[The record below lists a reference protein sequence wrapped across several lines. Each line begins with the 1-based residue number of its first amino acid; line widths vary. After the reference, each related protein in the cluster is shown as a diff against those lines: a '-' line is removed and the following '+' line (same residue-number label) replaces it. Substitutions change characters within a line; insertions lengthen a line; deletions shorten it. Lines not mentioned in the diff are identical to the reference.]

1 METKEEL
8 VNNIKEWIK
17 MDTEINKLQQEIKD
31 RKNKKKQLSEEL
43 MNVMKKNE
51 IDCFDINGGSLVYKQ
66 SKVKKPINAKSLIAT
81 LQTYFASTPAKA
93 EEVTKFILDNREE
106 QIKESIKRKVD
117 K

>member
-8 VNNIKEWIK
+8 ITNIKEWIK
-17 MDTEINKLQQEIKD
+17 IDTEINKLQQEIKD
-31 RKNKKKQLSEEL
+31 RKNNKKKLTEAL
-43 MNVMKKNE
+43 MTVMKKNE
-51 IDCFDINGGSLVYKQ
+51 IECFDINGGSLVYKQ

-106 QIKESIKRKVD
+106 QIKETIKRKVD

>member
-8 VNNIKEWIK
+8 VTNIKEWIK

-43 MNVMKKNE
+43 MKVMKKNE

-66 SKVKKPINAKSLIAT
+66 SKVKKPINAKSLIST
-81 LQTYFASTPAKA
+81 LQSYFASTPTKA

-106 QIKESIKRKVD
+106 QIKETIKRKVD